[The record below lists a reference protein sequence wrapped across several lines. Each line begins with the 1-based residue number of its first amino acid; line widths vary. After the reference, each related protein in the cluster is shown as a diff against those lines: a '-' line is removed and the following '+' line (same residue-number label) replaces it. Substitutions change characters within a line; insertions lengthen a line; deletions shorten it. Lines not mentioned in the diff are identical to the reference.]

1 MNYLPSK
8 LLKLRKHY
16 NYSQAHL
23 AEVLGIDAVEYMAY
37 ENGRKVLNYA
47 QCKKIAN
54 LYHIGVI
61 DIFRNS
67 DEVTLYEVANAKTDE
82 LNIEYFIPKK
92 SFMEKLKDFISD
104 NAVFV
109 GVATGVVILGILG
122 FALFGTKGSDM
133 PLVPS
138 LTNINRLSVSET
150 TVVYIHGDGSV
161 KGSGDNSNGQLSNLP
176 STNAVKVA
184 EGRNFTMIL
193 NNDGS
198 ISAVGSNSEL
208 IKEVE
213 KWHNIID
220 IAAGDEH
227 AVALGYNGDVYACGD
242 NSYGQCDVGS
252 FRDIEKV
259 FCTAHGTIVMDS
271 DKRLSFAGEF
281 VGSSQIKGFTN
292 IIDLAASN
300 DNLLILDATGAV
312 EYIAKHKNFLNIY
325 KWRDI
330 VNVACGDDFVAALSR
345 DGTVYIDCDD
355 SSMIKTVSEWKDI
368 IAIDAGNDYLIAY
381 DGQTI
386 FGAGKNEY
394 HQFDA
399 EEVEKKE
406 LAQVSDVKIS
416 IGDTIDVSFSPVV
429 GAAGYELILNA
440 GEGNVKKV
448 SSNQTVSFF
457 TDGLVNENSYQ
468 ITITTLGND
477 ADYLDSAPLV
487 VDFIYLKPSDASE
500 EYVDIDVNF
509 EGMSVDEFKNYL
521 ASIGVSNI
529 ICVETGSPCEG
540 GVQTVSSVDGISSDQ
555 RIARSDLKNAMVTY
569 YTCPIPVEDEG
580 DE

>member
-23 AEVLGIDAVEYMAY
+23 AEVLGVDAVEYMAY

-92 SFMEKLKDFISD
+92 TFIERVKDFISD

-109 GVATGVVILGILG
+109 GAATGVVILGILAFLLLG
-122 FALFGTKGSDM
+122 PRNSNM
-133 PLVPS
+133 PFVPS

-150 TVVYIHGDGSV
+150 TVVYIYGDGSV

-176 STNAVKVA
+176 STNAIKVA
-184 EGRNFTMIL
+184 EGKNFTLIL

-198 ISAVGSNSEL
+198 ISAVGSNTDV

-227 AVALGYNGDVYACGD
+227 AVALGYKGDVYACGD

-252 FRDIEKV
+252 FRDVEKV

-271 DKRLSFAGEF
+271 DKRLSYAGEF
-281 VGSSQIKGFTN
+281 TGSSQIKGFTN
-292 IIDLAASN
+292 VTDIASSN
-300 DNLLILDATGAV
+300 DNLIILDATGAV
-312 EYIAKHKNFLNIY
+312 EYVAKYKNFLNIY

-330 VNVACGDDFVAALSR
+330 VNVACGDDFVAALGR
-345 DGTVYIDCDD
+345 DGTVYIDCED
-355 SSMIKTVSEWKDI
+355 SAMAKTVGEWKNI
-368 IAIDAGNDYLIAY
+368 IAIDAGNNYLIAY

-386 FGAGKNEY
+386 YGVGRNEY
-394 HQFDA
+394 HQFEA
-399 EEVEKKE
+399 EETTRKE
-406 LAQVSDVKIS
+406 LPQVSDVKIT
-416 IGDTIDVSFSPVV
+416 IGDTIDVSFSPVI
-429 GAAGYELILNA
+429 GASGYELRLNA

-448 SSNQTVSFF
+448 ASNQTVSFF

-477 ADYLDSAPLV
+477 GEYLDSLPLV
-487 VDFIYLKPSDASE
+487 VDFTYVKPENTSE
-500 EYVDIDVNF
+500 EYVDIDVSF
-509 EGMSVDEFKNYL
+509 EGMSVEEFKNYM

-540 GVQTVSSVDGISSDQ
+540 GVQTISSVDGISSGQ
-555 RIARSDLKNAMVTY
+555 RIARGDLRNAMVTY
-569 YTCPIPVEDEG
+569 YTCPIPAEVPEDE
-580 DE
+580 